1 MAFQKG
7 VSGNPSGRPK
17 GTTDKRTSLRAML
30 EPHAAE
36 LINKLLEQARDGNMQ
51 AMKLLIERLIPPM
64 RESRMEIQLPELTDA
79 AACSLAQAEIVNA
92 VANGHLMCSE
102 ANAISGLV
110 EYRRKAL
117 ETYEFAERLAALEQK
132 L

>member
-17 GTTDKRTSLRAML
+17 GSMDKRAML
-30 EPHAAE
+30 RVLLEPFAVE
-36 LINKLLEQARDGNMQ
+36 LVSKLIEQAREGNMQ
-51 AMKLLIERLIPPM
+51 AMKLLIERIIPPL
-64 RESRMEIQLPELTDA
+64 RESPIDIQLPELSNA
-79 AACSLAQAEIVNA
+79 EACSSAQAKIVNA
-92 VANGHLMCSE
+92 LATGKLMCSE

-110 EYRRKAL
+110 ENRRKAL
-117 ETYEFAERLAALEQK
+117 ETNELAERLAALEQK